1 MACSA
6 TASLLRLQLTL
17 LLLETSAPAYAAA
30 LLVYA
35 FGRGGASAA
44 GLVMVATMA
53 PAAVAA
59 PFAAMLVDRLPRER
73 VLVAA
78 AAARGLLLAVA
89 AVLICTGAPAVSTY
103 TVAAVASIVAR
114 IGFPARAA
122 LLPDVTRSDEELAAA
137 NSLGGVIESAASVAG
152 PRSPAGC
159 SRSQAQPP
167 PSQAQRSSRSSR
179 PSPPPVFGRARIPD
193 VRARPAVV

>member
-1 MACSA
+1 MLGNR
-6 TASLLRLQLTL
+6 SLLRLQLTL

-44 GLVMVATMA
+44 ALVMVATMA

-59 PFAAMLVDRLPRER
+59 PFAAVLVDRLPRER

-78 AAARGLLLAVA
+78 AVVRGLLLAVA
-89 AVLICTGAPAVSTY
+89 AVLMCTGAPGVSTY
-103 TVAAVASIVAR
+103 AAAAVASIVAR

-137 NSLGGVIESAASVAG
+137 NSLGGVIESAASVVGPALAG
-152 PRSPAGC
+152 GLLAIASPA
-159 SRSQAQPP
+159 
-167 PSQAQRSSRSSR
+167 
-179 PSPPPVFGRARIPD
+179 
-193 VRARPAVV
+193 AVVARAFVAFAAAVAAAGVRPRAKRTSRAVRRS